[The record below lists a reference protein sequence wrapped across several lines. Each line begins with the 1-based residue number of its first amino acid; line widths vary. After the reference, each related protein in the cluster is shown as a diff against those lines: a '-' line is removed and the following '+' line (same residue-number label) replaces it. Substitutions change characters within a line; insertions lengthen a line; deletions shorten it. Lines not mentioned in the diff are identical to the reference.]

1 MSPGPDYIV
10 QVGGLRPDGTPIGM
24 GRPPEPVRE
33 PTREPSRETGGESN
47 AEPDAS
53 DTDPAG
59 GLRDRPWLAVR
70 WRCCEV
76 YSRVYRNARGT
87 HYDGRCPR
95 CGRPV
100 RAVVGEGGTDQ
111 RFFEAQ

>member
-1 MSPGPDYIV
+1 MTPGPDYIV
-10 QVGGLRPDGTPIGM
+10 QVGGLRPDGTPIGH
-24 GRPPEPVRE
+24 GAPFEPAAQ
-33 PTREPSRETGGESN
+33 TT
-47 AEPDAS
+47 AEPDAAG
-53 DTDPAG
+53 PGVEG

-76 YSRVYRNARGT
+76 YSRVYRNAQGT

-95 CGRPV
+95 CARPV